1 MADKSTSVAA
11 DYVISIMSSQII
23 TKVATPS
30 TGSRKRHRSVS
41 GTCDT
46 ASKKTK
52 GDSPVI
58 AIEDRSNSK
67 ARRNL
72 YKESRK
78 SSRKFSPETAPMEI
92 VVDKADVHVNPT
104 LTLQQM
110 FDKLSSDVH
119 MMYMGLNERFDQFE
133 KTLESRI
140 TNKVSQIL
148 DKRVNSELEQIKRG
162 VDQKLETKYE
172 QFSDTVKADI
182 ADDLAAIWAQID
194 SLSTMR
200 HPVTTSNNSQ
210 QITQDR
216 TLNVVIRNLPETA
229 SESTSSKVNAM
240 LKDGLKLSNITVSKA
255 ERKKSRTESRPGVVI
270 ATFKC
275 KEDKQTV
282 MNAKPDLR
290 HISQYSKVFFNHDL
304 APEQRK
310 NSQNFA
316 TILSAIK
323 SDNITMRGTRIVNR
337 RSDDNREELRP
348 DNRDSGR
355 DSYRYRPN
363 TNDRREHDRRDNGD
377 RRDTRYN
384 SRHGDYHGIYH
395 VDRDG
400 SMGRSYR
407 GWSDGH
413 IRDRR

>member
-1 MADKSTSVAA
+1 MAEKSTSEAA
-11 DYVISIMSSQII
+11 DYMNSIMSSQVI

-30 TGSRKRHRSVS
+30 TGNRKRHRSVS

-46 ASKKTK
+46 ATKKTK
-52 GDSPVI
+52 GNSPI
-58 AIEDRSNSK
+58 ITIEDRSNNK

-78 SSRKFSPETAPMEI
+78 VSPETAPREI

-119 MMYMGLNERFDQFE
+119 MMYMGFNECFDQFE

-148 DKRVNSELEQIKRG
+148 DKRVNSVLEKIKRG
-162 VDQKLETKYE
+162 VDQKLDTKFE
-172 QFSDTVKADI
+172 QFADTVKADL
-182 ADDLAAIWAQID
+182 ADDLAAIRGQID

-200 HPVTTSNNSQ
+200 HPVTISNVSQ
-210 QITQDR
+210 QIAPDR
-216 TLNVVIRNLPETA
+216 SLSVVIRNLPETA
-229 SESTSSKVNAM
+229 SDSTSAKVNAM

-255 ERKKSRTESRPGVVI
+255 ERKKSRNESRPGVVI

-282 MNAKPDLR
+282 MNAKSDLR
-290 HISQYSKVFFNHDL
+290 HINQYSKIFINHDL

-316 TILSAIK
+316 NILSAIK
-323 SDNITMRGTRIVNR
+323 SDNLTMRGTRIVNR
-337 RSDDNREELRP
+337 RRDDNREESS
-348 DNRDSGR
+348 RDSGR
-355 DSYRYRPN
+355 LSYRYRPN
-363 TNDRREHDRRDNGD
+363 TNDRRDQDRGDNVD
-377 RRDTRYN
+377 RRDTRFD
-384 SRHGDYHGIYH
+384 SRQSDYQGGYHGAYNGN
-395 VDRDG
+395 RDG
-400 SMGRSYR
+400 AMGRSNR
-407 GWSDGH
+407 GRSDAH
-413 IRDRR
+413 NRDRR